1 MMSDI
6 SKLLKEARLNKEIIK
21 TQKITFLGVEG
32 EDVYNICQPFV
43 WHGKT
48 YLPGRV
54 EPRDKEVSRVIF
66 FEEIDRDT
74 YKATQYRIHNFQD
87 PCVTTIDGDLVVGGT
102 EIFMDESDN
111 ITHWH
116 TTFYKGSSLDNLTK
130 VLVAPLNMKDVRLL
144 QDKNGIHIFTRPQGG
159 VAGPGKIGYT
169 FAKKFNEITTTMI
182 KDAAILPNQF
192 SAITWGGV
200 NEAFVLKNGWLGI
213 LGHIAT
219 FSEGDV
225 RHYYGMTFAFN
236 PRTKEA
242 TPLKIICERSDFKK
256 GAAKRP
262 DLVDIVFA
270 GGLLRHEQELATLYV
285 GLSDAEGHYALMEDP
300 FIEYERL
307 TKV

>member
-1 MMSDI
+1 
-6 SKLLKEARLNKEIIK
+6 
-21 TQKITFLGVEG
+21 V
-32 EDVYNICQPFV
+32 
-43 WHGKT
+43 
-48 YLPGRV
+48 
-54 EPRDKEVSRVIF
+54 
-66 FEEIDRDT
+66 
-74 YKATQYRIHNFQD
+74 
-87 PCVTTIDGDLVVGGT
+87 
-102 EIFMDESDN
+102 DESDN

-116 TTFYKGSSLDNLTK
+116 TTFYKGSGLDNLTK

-192 SAITWGGV
+192 SATTWGGV

-262 DLVDIVFA
+262 DLVDVVFA